1 MEISQSGNTVRSAG
15 RMAVARSRQKAG
27 RARGCVGQIPAVLD
41 VRVDPWNRNADA
53 TDLPLEQD
61 PSGFVN
67 AVPNLLAQ
75 PLKIGRGGGT
85 GIDQEVGVLL

>member
-1 MEISQSGNTVRSAG
+1 MTI
-15 RMAVARSRQKAG
+15 ARSRRKAG
-27 RARGCVGQIPAVLD
+27 WGGARGCVSQIPAVLD

-53 TDLPLEQD
+53 TGLLLEQD
-61 PSGFVN
+61 PSDFVN
-67 AVPNLLAQ
+67 AAPNLLAQ